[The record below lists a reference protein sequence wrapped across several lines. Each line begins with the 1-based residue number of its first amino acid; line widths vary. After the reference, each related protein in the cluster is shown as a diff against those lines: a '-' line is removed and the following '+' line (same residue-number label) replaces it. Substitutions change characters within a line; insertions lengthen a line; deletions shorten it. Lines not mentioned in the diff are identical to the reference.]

1 MAEAT
6 KKSSNVDEKLLENVQ
21 SEGKK
26 KKKNKLQFTHSHGIR
41 INIFKYSIPIT
52 GTQKESSLWKIKV
65 PLFRIRSFF
74 FVSIMRNHKML
85 VSKNKK

>member
-26 KKKNKLQFTHSHGIR
+26 KKKKNKTQFTHSHGIR

-52 GTQKESSLWKIKV
+52 GTQKESSL
-65 PLFRIRSFF
+65 
-74 FVSIMRNHKML
+74 
-85 VSKNKK
+85 